1 MSMIEL
7 SPDAPL
13 NMDAAPLRDYLAS
26 GWLTHDG
33 MWFYNAFLEGGIEL
47 ANHLNLAAIRSMAP
61 MEARRTRKILGAGD
75 GPVRSFDEAAAILS
89 GALRMVLPRSIIARF
104 KVTVPAEGVFRW
116 EWKKGECFAY
126 KGICQLGCID
136 RYRCGVIFRIGCWL
150 DAMDIQHRIEPMPD
164 ACMMHEKGL
173 CRGDI
178 IMEFHNAKG

>member
-1 MSMIEL
+1 
-7 SPDAPL
+7 
-13 NMDAAPLRDYLAS
+13 
-26 GWLTHDG
+26 
-33 MWFYNAFLEGGIEL
+33 
-47 ANHLNLAAIRSMAP
+47 
-61 MEARRTRKILGAGD
+61 
-75 GPVRSFDEAAAILS
+75 
-89 GALRMVLPRSIIARF
+89 
-104 KVTVPAEGVFRW
+104 VPAEGVFRW